1 MIREMLFKIKK
12 DVMVIILMAFA
23 AFVFLFHS
31 PLHPW
36 IGSACGTDSSVFQ
49 TIALMMKKGY
59 MPYRDSFDHKGPLI
73 YIINYI
79 GKSISNYRGVW
90 VIEYMSLT
98 ATMCIFYLIAKIINK
113 NCIQAIISVFAGESM
128 LFQYF
133 EGGNFTEEY
142 AMLFIAVGICIFLDY
157 MVKGKIT
164 RVRLIICG
172 FCFGAVCML
181 RVNMVV
187 VWIVYCPAVFITCI
201 FKKDYT
207 NLRRYILWFMVG
219 FCSIIIPIIIW
230 LWGNN
235 ALMDFWFDY
244 IQFNILYTSVE
255 GGRALP
261 AAKNIAFYAFL
272 NTPIYTFS
280 LVSTIYLVHK
290 NKYIYETYFIYL
302 IVNLFLVSMSGM
314 TFGHYGMMLIPATI
328 FPVASIME
336 NFNEKSAQSGT
347 FLLAAFLLCN
357 VIASDWETTLAEFI
371 SVYEDR
377 EKMHVPDETTDL
389 VNVVVKNS
397 SDEDRISVYGNYD
410 IVYVLSGRMHA
421 TKYSYQ
427 FPIGNVS
434 SDIKHEYW
442 QELYEEVP
450 KLIVIQGGHFD
461 NDIIQFL
468 EENKYEVLWAVN
480 EQSLNE
486 GASVFV
492 K

>member
-1 MIREMLFKIKK
+1 
-12 DVMVIILMAFA
+12 MAFA

-187 VWIVYCPAVFITCI
+187 VWIVYCPAVFITDR
-201 FKKDYT
+201 K
-207 NLRRYILWFMVG
+207 
-219 FCSIIIPIIIW
+219 
-230 LWGNN
+230 
-235 ALMDFWFDY
+235 
-244 IQFNILYTSVE
+244 SV
-255 GGRALP
+255 
-261 AAKNIAFYAFL
+261 
-272 NTPIYTFS
+272 
-280 LVSTIYLVHK
+280 V
-290 NKYIYETYFIYL
+290 
-302 IVNLFLVSMSGM
+302 
-314 TFGHYGMMLIPATI
+314 
-328 FPVASIME
+328 
-336 NFNEKSAQSGT
+336 
-347 FLLAAFLLCN
+347 
-357 VIASDWETTLAEFI
+357 
-371 SVYEDR
+371 
-377 EKMHVPDETTDL
+377 
-389 VNVVVKNS
+389 
-397 SDEDRISVYGNYD
+397 
-410 IVYVLSGRMHA
+410 
-421 TKYSYQ
+421 
-427 FPIGNVS
+427 
-434 SDIKHEYW
+434 
-442 QELYEEVP
+442 
-450 KLIVIQGGHFD
+450 
-461 NDIIQFL
+461 
-468 EENKYEVLWAVN
+468 
-480 EQSLNE
+480 
-486 GASVFV
+486 
-492 K
+492 